1 MSHHTCKTILQ
12 YPIVA
17 ASTCTVPV
25 RPNRGCEKCQTPW
38 EERIM
43 ALIKSEPGIA
53 QSRIG
58 PLIKS
63 SESTASK
70 ELARLLDTGKIEL
83 DKVKSVRGRK
93 FYRIR
98 EYLQ

>member
-1 MSHHTCKTILQ
+1 MTHNCQTILQ
-12 YPIVA
+12 PCLRPVE
-17 ASTCTVPV
+17 SCTVPM
-25 RPNRGCEKCQTPW
+25 RPNKGAEKTENPW
-38 EERIM
+38 EGRIM
-43 ALIKSEPGIA
+43 AIITREPGIA

-70 ELARLLDTGKIEL
+70 ELARLLDIGKIEL
-83 DKVKSVRGRK
+83 DEAKCHRGRK
-93 FYRIR
+93 FYRVK